1 MVNQYTKRD
10 QFPLFR
16 GGISTE
22 AGYLAHGSG
31 FGIRAAFDIREA
43 LFHRAVHAY
52 DGQRVAKCLEPR
64 LFCCVRQ
71 QFHDGLGGDRIMSRQ
86 ARSVVDVKSF
96 WIASCLFQERRDR
109 LRAGFETALPFDFQ
123 AKFLEQHLGDQIVTL
138 FVECLD
144 DFP

>member
-1 MVNQYTKRD
+1 
-10 QFPLFR
+10 
-16 GGISTE
+16 
-22 AGYLAHGSG
+22 
-31 FGIRAAFDIREA
+31 
-43 LFHRAVHAY
+43 
-52 DGQRVAKCLEPR
+52 
-64 LFCCVRQ
+64 
-71 QFHDGLGGDRIMSRQ
+71 MSRQ